1 MRWFTWRRAVGALLL
16 IAAATVGAVHYQRYR
31 VAQQRAADL
40 AAARAFYRS
49 KPRYLRPFPYT
60 KPPFPV
66 VDLRAETCGRCH
78 PAIYQEWRISTHAR
92 AWTDDAQFMAEL
104 HKSQK
109 KGKDVGWMCINC
121 HTPLENQLE
130 RLVVGLKDGRLDRP
144 IYIKNPNFDPEL
156 QKDAITCA
164 VCHVRDGVVLGP
176 YGDSAATAPHRVRK
190 APELLSSQ
198 ICLRCHQASARFPEL
213 TLACVFNTGK
223 ELAASVYGKQGRTCQ
238 SCHMPEVH
246 RPITNLGT
254 AKRKTRRHWF
264 GGSLIPK
271 KPAFAAELK
280 PLQKIYPDGLALRWV
295 ELPKTLEA
303 GKAAVV
309 TAELSNAEAGHMLP
323 TGDPERFLRVW
334 VSARVG
340 DRTLAERELRIGS
353 VYKWYPKIELVKD
366 NRLKPKERRRVE
378 LRFTV
383 PASGASKVV
392 LRLKASKHRISEKN
406 LAYHKLQGK
415 YVGGRVFHESE
426 RALPVQVPVKPA
438 R

>member
-1 MRWFTWRRAVGALLL
+1 VVGALVL
-16 IAAATVGAVHYQRYR
+16 IALTSVGAVYYQRHR
-31 VAQQRAADL
+31 AERQRAAKHAADL
-40 AAARAFYRS
+40 AAAQAFYRS
-49 KPRYLRPFPYT
+49 QPRYLRPFPYT

-78 PAIYQEWRISTHAR
+78 QAIYKEWKVSTHAR

-109 KGKDVGWMCINC
+109 SGKDVAWMCINC
-121 HTPLENQLE
+121 HTPLVNQLE
-130 RLVVGLKDGRLDRP
+130 KLVVGLKDGRLDRP
-144 IYIKNPNFDPEL
+144 IYVDNPTYDKEL

-176 YGDSAATAPHRVRK
+176 YGTTAATAPHRVRK

-198 ICLRCHQASARFPEL
+198 VCLRCHQARARFPEL

-238 SCHMPEVH
+238 SCHMPVVH
-246 RPITNLGT
+246 RSLTNLGT
-254 AKRKTRRHWF
+254 VKRKTRRHWF

-271 KPAFAAELK
+271 KPEFEAELA
-280 PLQKIYPDGLALRWV
+280 PLRKVYKDGLALRWV
-295 ELPKTLEA
+295 GLPSALAA
-303 GKAAVV
+303 GQGAVV
-309 TAELSNAEAGHMLP
+309 TAELENAEAGHMLP
-323 TGDPERFLRVW
+323 TGDPERFLRITL
-334 VSARVG
+334 SAHAG
-340 DRTLAERELRIGS
+340 GKTLAERKLRIGS

-366 NRLKPKERRRVE
+366 NRLAPKERRKE
-378 LRFTV
+378 QLRFTV
-383 PASGASKVV
+383 PSGATKVT

-415 YVGGRVFHESE
+415 YVGGRVFHRSA
-426 RALPVQVPVKPA
+426 RVLPIAAAPP